1 MSVSVTEVTEI
12 EQVQFTS
19 VSWGAILAGAV
30 AACAVAL
37 LLLAFGVGMGFAV
50 VSPWSEQGVS
60 ASTFHIGAGIF
71 LIVVAMLSSTVGGYL
86 TGRLRR
92 RWHGVH
98 SDEAYFRD
106 SAHGLVTW
114 ALATLLSATVLGSA
128 ATHILSN
135 AAGTVAATTTA
146 GNANDVYVDRL
157 LRPQPAAAT
166 PAAASTPPAQNTN
179 PPAAAVP
186 NLNQN
191 LVATRAE
198 FNRVVT
204 AAVRRNG
211 ELAGGDRSYL
221 AQTIAARTGLSQAD
235 AEKRVD
241 EVINQAKSAADAARK
256 AAAKFFMW
264 LAASMLIGALAAA
277 LAATEGGMLRD
288 SKWYEPGWRWGLRG

>member
-1 MSVSVTEVTEI
+1 MSMSITEVTEI
-12 EQVQFTS
+12 EQIQLTN

-30 AACAVAL
+30 AASAVAL

-60 ASTFHIGAGIF
+60 ATTFGVGAGIF
-71 LIVVAMLSSTVGGYL
+71 LIVVAMLSSTIGGYL

-106 SAHGLVTW
+106 SAHGLVSW

-128 ATHILSN
+128 TTHILST
-135 AAGTVAATTTA
+135 AAGVATVSSTA
-146 GNANDVYVDRL
+146 MASNANDVYVDRL
-157 LRPQPAAAT
+157 LRPQLGAAT
-166 PAAASTPPAQNTN
+166 PAAASPQPGQNLPAT
-179 PPAAAVP
+179 AGP
-186 NLNQN
+186 NFNQN

-198 FNRVVT
+198 FNRIVA

-211 ELAGGDRSYL
+211 ELMSGDRSYL
-221 AQTIAARTGLSQAD
+221 AQVIATRTGLSQAD

-241 EVINQAKSAADAARK
+241 EVISQAKSTADQARK

-264 LAASMLIGALAAA
+264 LAASMLVGALSAA

-288 SKWYEPGWRWGLRG
+288 SKWYEPGWRWGTRG